1 MNIQILEYW
10 NICVNCQMKINTC
23 ICLPYP
29 LHEYL
34 LHEILVE

>member
-1 MNIQILEYW
+1 MNIQILEYLS
-10 NICVNCQMKINTC
+10 NEKNTY

-34 LHEILVE
+34 LHEILIN

>member
-1 MNIQILEYW
+1 MNIQILEYLCELS
-10 NICVNCQMKINTC
+10 NEKNTC

-34 LHEILVE
+34 LHEILIN